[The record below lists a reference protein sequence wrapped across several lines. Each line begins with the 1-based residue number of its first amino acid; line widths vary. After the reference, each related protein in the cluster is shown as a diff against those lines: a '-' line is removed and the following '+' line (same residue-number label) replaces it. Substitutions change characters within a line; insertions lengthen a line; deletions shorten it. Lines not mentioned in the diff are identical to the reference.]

1 MNTVKSGT
9 LLALFAL
16 SYASAF
22 AATTVTVS
30 DVTSLTNALASLP
43 SPRVIYLEKG
53 VYDVSDCLG
62 ELCKGVSTGRL
73 SFPNGHDVT
82 LAGVEGARR
91 GDVVITAPSSAGRR
105 LIGLSKGTLTLT
117 NLTLACSAGGGIRF
131 GNADSLLTAT
141 DCVFSNLTADA
152 GAVVWRYY
160 PEADSVIADRYR
172 NCLFADN
179 HATDTSAGCLYAR
192 GAVATDCVFSN
203 NTARTNGGAV
213 LSGSYVRCAFVS
225 NSVMAATTS
234 AGGGAIGNDYQNGFC
249 TDCTFVGN
257 SLGGSGHGAAI
268 HRANAL
274 TNCVFR
280 ENVAPVNGI
289 VGTVASEMIGCTFE
303 DNETQ
308 RCLVESVGSLSRC
321 VISGNKTGVLL
332 VPDAAVWANCLVASN
347 RVAKYQGVAKGTFF
361 NCTFVGN
368 FCSSGAVTESILTGD
383 STAVNCLFYQNFAH
397 YSEQSPAYLDVAL
410 RFADSTLT
418 TPLTPCLTNCLW
430 TADMTYLGHTE
441 AARAR
446 TQNSERKEASRFHFV
461 GSGEHPHALAFGAAA
476 RYPGLLDENVR
487 AAVGEVDL
495 AGNPRIE
502 NGVNGPYITL
512 GCYQYQRSSEGL
524 LLLVR

>member
-9 LLALFAL
+9 LLALLAL
-16 SYASAF
+16 SHTSAF
-22 AATTVTVS
+22 AATTFTVN
-30 DVTSLTNALASLP
+30 DVTSLTNALASTKT
-43 SPRVIYLEKG
+43 PRVIYLEKG
-53 VYDVSDCLG
+53 VYDVSDCQG
-62 ELCKGVSTGRL
+62 ELCGGYDTGRL
-73 SFPNGHDVT
+73 SFPNAHDVT
-82 LAGVEGARR
+82 LAGVAGARR
-91 GDVVITAPSSAGRR
+91 GDVVITAPSSADRR
-105 LIGLSKGTLTLT
+105 LIGLNKGTLTLT
-117 NLTLACSAGGGIRF
+117 NLTLTCSAGGGIRF
-131 GNADSLLTAT
+131 GNDSSLLAAA

-160 PEADSVIADRYR
+160 SGAAKTVADDYR

-179 HATDTSAGCLYAR
+179 HATDGAAGCLYAR

-225 NSVMAATTS
+225 NSVEAATTS
-234 AGGGAIGNDYQNGFC
+234 TGGGAIGNDYQSGFC

-268 HRANAL
+268 HQANAL

-280 ENVAPVNGI
+280 GNAAPVNGV
-289 VGTVASEMIGCTFE
+289 VGTVTSEMVGCTFE

-308 RCLVESVGSLSRC
+308 SLVESVGLLSRC
-321 VISGNKTGVLL
+321 MISGNKTGALL
-332 VPDAAVWANCLVASN
+332 VSDAAVWANCLVASN
-347 RVAKYQGVAKGTFF
+347 RVAKYQGIAKGTFF

-368 FCSSGAVTESILTGD
+368 YCSSGAVTESIVTGD

-397 YSEQSPAYLDVAL
+397 YSEQNPAYLDVAL
-410 RFADSTLT
+410 RFADSALT

-430 TADMTYLGHTE
+430 TADMTYAGHTE
-441 AARAR
+441 AALAR
-446 TQNSERKEASRFHFV
+446 TQNSERKEAARFHFAE
-461 GSGEHPHALAFGAAA
+461 SGEHPHALAFGAAA
-476 RYPGLLDENVR
+476 RYPGLLDESVR

-502 NGVNGPYITL
+502 NGINGPYITL